1 MFVLKGEFSMTENEK
16 ELIKMIREND
26 NPKQALTTAVD
37 IILMYLTLHE
47 SSATQA
53 VDGLQVLA

>member
-1 MFVLKGEFSMTENEK
+1 MTVNEK

-26 NPKQALTTAVD
+26 NPKKALAMAVD

-47 SSATQA
+47 SSEERVADA
-53 VDGLQVLA
+53 LQVHA